1 MNAVTSFLV
10 RVIAGV
16 GAAPSAWHMPWLNQ
30 SMGCCRFGS
39 SAAPVLSVSSSMLA

>member
-16 GAAPSAWHMPWLNQ
+16 GAAPSAWHMP
-30 SMGCCRFGS
+30 
-39 SAAPVLSVSSSMLA
+39 